1 MRTILV
7 PIDFTST
14 TENAVKVAAEWAKHY
29 EYQNII
35 LLKIAGE
42 SEFDYLHIAE
52 GHSFVNEESVNN
64 LLERT
69 ELLFDQLSKI
79 ITDISPDIKVSRLLS
94 DWALTRSINEVLKN
108 QPSIEMIILGSD
120 DSTSPNESFVS
131 DNIISIARTSPVKT
145 LIVPNSYRYSTI
157 KNIMIPC
164 DVNGIKKLDRLFHH
178 KSIIQKQDIHLS
190 FLNINTKEGTD
201 INPDKKKE
209 LEDYIFERLTEIPST
224 IHYSYDENVLNG
236 ILSFAASNDTHLIIA
251 LPGKHSF
258 LYFLA
263 SRSISEGLYQNT
275 TLPVL
280 ILK

>member
-7 PIDFTST
+7 PIDFTPT
-14 TENAVKVAAEWAKHY
+14 TENAVKTAAEWAKHY

-64 LLERT
+64 LLKRT
-69 ELLFDQLSKI
+69 ELLFDQLSKTV
-79 ITDISPDIKVSRLLS
+79 TDISPEVKVSRLLS

-108 QPSIEMIILGSD
+108 QPSIEMIVLGSD
-120 DSTSPNESFVS
+120 DSTSSNESFVS

-145 LIVPNSYRYSTI
+145 LIVPNSYQY
-157 KNIMIPC
+157 KNINNIVIPC
-164 DVNGIKKLDRLFHH
+164 DINGIKKLERLFHH
-178 KSIIQKQDIHLS
+178 KSMIQKLDVHLS
-190 FLNINTKEGTD
+190 FLNINTKEKTE
-201 INPDKKKE
+201 INSDKKKE
-209 LEDYIFERLTEIPST
+209 LEDYIHQHLTDIPSS
-224 IHYSYDENVLNG
+224 IHYSYDENVING
-236 ILSFAASNDTHLIIA
+236 ILSFATSNNTDLIIA
-251 LPGKHSF
+251 LPGRHSF
-258 LYFLA
+258 LYYMA

-275 TLPVL
+275 NLPVL